1 MVDTSLSMVELFIA
15 FQYNEIDK
23 AELVEGGNSMQGIKN
38 MLLGIAIMV
47 ASIAFYSV
55 YDNDMVA
62 VIIAIIGLC
71 VSIYGYFKREK

>member
-1 MVDTSLSMVELFIA
+1 MVELFIA

>member
-1 MVDTSLSMVELFIA
+1 MVDTSLSMVELIIA